1 MYKYNNT
8 TAIYLVID
16 THILVHIFIPL
27 QYYRY
32 FLIVLHSAKYDY
44 PVPPPLISQAKSK
57 ARITLFLSYTV
68 KIEILIDCVCYCL
81 NPSWWT

>member
-27 QYYRY
+27 QHYSRY

-44 PVPPPLISQAKSK
+44 SLISQAKSK
-57 ARITLFLSYTV
+57 ARITLFLSYMV